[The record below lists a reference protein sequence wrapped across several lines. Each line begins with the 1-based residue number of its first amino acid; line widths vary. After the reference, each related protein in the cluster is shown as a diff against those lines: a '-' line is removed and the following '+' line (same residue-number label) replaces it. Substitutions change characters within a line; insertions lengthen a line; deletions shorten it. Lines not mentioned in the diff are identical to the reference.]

1 MNKKLINTIKS
12 LAKYVIYYICHKI
25 TNNQNQYLWKL
36 ITTKF
41 NLHLILNKVCCLHI
55 FIVKILYIIMV

>member
-12 LAKYVIYYICHKI
+12 LAKYAIYYLCQKI

-41 NLHLILNKVCCLHI
+41 NLHLIFK
-55 FIVKILYIIMV
+55 

>member
-1 MNKKLINTIKS
+1 MNKKLNNTIKS
-12 LAKYVIYYICHKI
+12 LAKYVIYYICQKI

-41 NLHLILNKVCCLHI
+41 NLHLIFK
-55 FIVKILYIIMV
+55 